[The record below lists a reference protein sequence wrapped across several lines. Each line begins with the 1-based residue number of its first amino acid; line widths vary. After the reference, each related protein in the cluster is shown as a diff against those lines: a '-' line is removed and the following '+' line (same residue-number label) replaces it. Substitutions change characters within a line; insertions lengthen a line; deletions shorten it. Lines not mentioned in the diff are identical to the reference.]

1 MGSSG
6 DCSSDDDDDDMVLLR
21 CDGGCDS
28 EDDFSDLSPR
38 WRQYCNCAPDALCKS
53 DALAYALAKPGAPIP
68 QCRRPLLK
76 PARPTPR
83 THQPDAR
90 RSPSA
95 AAAPQNSKS
104 EATETSVTEPTQL
117 NESSS
122 SRRSDPPGGLRA
134 TSWKSRAAPDS
145 NVF

>member
-1 MGSSG
+1 MAYMMMILHIHHHAREAYPQTTRRLRAISTH
-6 DCSSDDDDDDMVLLR
+6 VL
-21 CDGGCDS
+21 C
-28 EDDFSDLSPR
+28 E
-38 WRQYCNCAPDALCKS
+38 S
-53 DALAYALAKPGAPIP
+53 DALADALAEPGAPIP